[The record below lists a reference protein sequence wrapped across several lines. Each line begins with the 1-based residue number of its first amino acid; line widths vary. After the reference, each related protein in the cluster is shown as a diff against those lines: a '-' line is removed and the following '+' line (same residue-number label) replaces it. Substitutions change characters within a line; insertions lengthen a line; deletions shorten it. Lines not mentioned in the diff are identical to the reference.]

1 MLHGRNSV
9 FVDQKPSI
17 LRRNNF
23 YVILSLI
30 RFYVE
35 GCTGMNC
42 PRCKG
47 EDAVKNGKARGNQ
60 RYKCK
65 ACGFQFTRLT
75 TRGRPPWQRALA
87 VFLYCRGVSIS
98 TVARM
103 FSVSPSTIFKW
114 IRKFG
119 SERTPLPESTAD
131 GAVLLD
137 ENEIAQYLEKQSGSS
152 ESGKIFVVIPEDVLS
167 ENVIVGIKRD

>member
-1 MLHGRNSV
+1 M
-9 FVDQKPSI
+9 K
-17 LRRNNF
+17 
-23 YVILSLI
+23 
-30 RFYVE
+30 
-35 GCTGMNC
+35 C
-42 PRCKG
+42 PRCKR
-47 EDAVKNGKARGNQ
+47 EDAVKNGKARGSQ

-98 TVARM
+98 DIARM

-119 SERTPLPESTAD
+119 SERTPLPESDMD
-131 GAVLLD
+131 GATFLD
-137 ENEIAQYLEKQSGSS
+137 ENEMAAYLKKQSESG
-152 ESGKIFVVIPEDVLS
+152 ESGKIFVVIPQDVAT
-167 ENVIVGIKRD
+167 ENVVVGIKRD

>member
-1 MLHGRNSV
+1 
-9 FVDQKPSI
+9 
-17 LRRNNF
+17 
-23 YVILSLI
+23 
-30 RFYVE
+30 
-35 GCTGMNC
+35 MNC
-42 PRCKG
+42 PRCKR
-47 EDAVKNGKARGNQ
+47 EDAVKNGKARGSQ

-75 TRGRPPWQRALA
+75 SRGRPPWQRALA
-87 VFLYCRGVSIS
+87 VFLYCRGISIS
-98 TVARM
+98 AIARM

-119 SERTPLPESTAD
+119 SERTPLPESTD
-131 GAVLLD
+131 QGAIFLNVD
-137 ENEIAQYLEKQSGSS
+137 EISEYLKKVDEGS

>member
-1 MLHGRNSV
+1 
-9 FVDQKPSI
+9 
-17 LRRNNF
+17 
-23 YVILSLI
+23 
-30 RFYVE
+30 
-35 GCTGMNC
+35 MNC
-42 PRCKG
+42 PRCKR
-47 EDAVKNGKARGNQ
+47 EDAVKNGKVRGSQ

-98 TVARM
+98 TIARM
-103 FSVSPSTIFKW
+103 FSVAPSTIFKW

-119 SERTPLPESTAD
+119 SKRTPLPESTD

-137 ENEIAQYLEKQSGSS
+137 ENEIRQYLEKQSAGS

-167 ENVIVGIKRD
+167 ENVVVGIKRD

>member
-1 MLHGRNSV
+1 
-9 FVDQKPSI
+9 
-17 LRRNNF
+17 
-23 YVILSLI
+23 
-30 RFYVE
+30 
-35 GCTGMNC
+35 MNC
-42 PRCKG
+42 PRCKR
-47 EDAVKNGKARGNQ
+47 ENADKNGKSRGSQ

-75 TRGRPPWQRALA
+75 TRGRPPWQRSLA

-98 TVARM
+98 TIARM
-103 FSVSPSTIFKW
+103 FSVAPSTIFKW

-119 SERTPLPESTAD
+119 SKRTPLPETTTD

-137 ENEIAQYLEKQSGSS
+137 EKEITAYLERQTADS

-167 ENVIVGIKRD
+167 ENVVVGIKRD